1 MITNKSCQ
9 DLMYLITTIAVPDLG
24 AQLEH
29 MLRLAYTN
37 IKSHL
42 VII

>member
-9 DLMYLITTIAVPDLG
+9 ELRYLITTIAASDLG

-37 IKSHL
+37 IESHL
-42 VII
+42 III